1 MTTVVYDAIEDMTEG
16 QLDDLLSAIKDRLD
30 ELRGERPEINI
41 GDVVQ
46 FDVRKATL
54 TGVVEK
60 TTDKRATVKL
70 STVEGTYTIDTKQVE
85 IISAGLALEPTTGAE
100 TLEAFA
106 TTE

>member
-16 QLDDLLSAIKDRLD
+16 QLDDLLSAIKDKLE

-85 IISAGLALEPTTGAE
+85 IISAGVSLEPSLTTE

>member
-1 MTTVVYDAIEDMTEG
+1 MSTAVDDAIEDMTEG
-16 QLDDLLSAIKDRLD
+16 QLDDLLSAIKEKLE

-85 IISAGLALEPTTGAE
+85 VIEVFAGVGGSPE
-100 TLEAFA
+100 
-106 TTE
+106 

>member
-85 IISAGLALEPTTGAE
+85 IISAGESTEPTMTRE

>member
-1 MTTVVYDAIEDMTEG
+1 MTTAVYDAIEDMTEG
-16 QLDDLLSAIKDRLD
+16 QLDDLLSAIKDKLE

-85 IISAGLALEPTTGAE
+85 VIEVFAGVGESPE
-100 TLEAFA
+100 
-106 TTE
+106 

>member
-16 QLDDLLSAIKDRLD
+16 QLDDLLSAIKDKLE

-85 IISAGLALEPTTGAE
+85 IISAGVSLEPSMTAE

>member
-1 MTTVVYDAIEDMTEG
+1 MTTAVYDAIEDMTEG
-16 QLDDLLSAIKDRLD
+16 QLDDLLSAIKEKLE

-60 TTDKRATVKL
+60 TTNKRATIKL
-70 STVEGTYTIDTKQVE
+70 SAVEGTYTIDTKQVE
-85 IISAGLALEPTTGAE
+85 VIEVFSGVGGSPE
-100 TLEAFA
+100 
-106 TTE
+106 

>member
-85 IISAGLALEPTTGAE
+85 IISAGESTEPPMTSE

>member
-1 MTTVVYDAIEDMTEG
+1 MTTVVYEAIEDMTEG
-16 QLDDLLSAIKDRLD
+16 QLDDLLSAIKDRLE
-30 ELRGERPEINI
+30 ELRGDRPEINI

-85 IISAGLALEPTTGAE
+85 IISTGESTEPPMTRE

>member
-16 QLDDLLSAIKDRLD
+16 QLDDLLSAIKDKLE

-85 IISAGLALEPTTGAE
+85 IISAGVSLEPSMTTE

>member
-85 IISAGLALEPTTGAE
+85 IISAGVSLEPTMTTE

>member
-30 ELRGERPEINI
+30 ELRGDRPEINI

-85 IISAGLALEPTTGAE
+85 IISAGESTEPPMTPE

>member
-16 QLDDLLSAIKDRLD
+16 QLDDLLSAIKEKLE

-85 IISAGLALEPTTGAE
+85 VIEVFAGVGGSPE
-100 TLEAFA
+100 
-106 TTE
+106 